1 MKLPADKVNQLRT
14 FYEGRAVC
22 VTGGAGFI
30 GGHTC
35 DALVSLGASV
45 SVIDDLSN
53 STLDHLSELIEL
65 EPDRVRF
72 VHGSILDDSALESA
86 MEGAQTVIHL
96 GALGSV
102 PRSVEFPQ
110 RTWSVNTTG
119 TLRVLEAARGSR
131 KKSLVQRV
139 IAASSSS
146 VYGDQ
151 PELPKV
157 ETQMPRPLSPY
168 AASKMAVEHLLAS
181 YSHCYGLSTIAL
193 RYFNVFGP
201 RQSAE
206 SQYAAV
212 IPAFAKRLLEGE
224 SPMIFGDG
232 QQTRDFT
239 FVSNAVL
246 GTLLAGASPTSL
258 KGQAV
263 NIAGGTR
270 VSLLEV
276 AGLLA
281 KLCEAPPHV
290 QPTFGPARAGDV
302 RDSFADIRAAQELI
316 GYMPIA
322 TVEQGLAETVEWSR
336 REWQRAD
343 S

>member
-1 MKLPADKVNQLRT
+1 MRAAYPHPFPFGDTRNPHVLFHRIETVGDRT
-14 FYEGRAVC
+14 IHVLGSVRD
-22 VTGGAGFI
+22 T
-30 GGHTC
+30 
-35 DALVSLGASV
+35 GASYTGR
-45 SVIDDLSN
+45 SN
-53 STLDHLSELIEL
+53 HLAELIEL

-72 VHGSILDDSALESA
+72 VHGSILDDSALEAA
-86 MEGAQTVIHL
+86 MEGARTVIHL
-96 GALGSV
+96 AALGSV
-102 PRSVEFPQ
+102 PRSVELPQ
-110 RTWSVNTTG
+110 RTWSVNATG
-119 TLRVLEAARGSR
+119 TMRVLEAARGSG

-139 IAASSSS
+139 VAASSSS

-181 YSHCYGLSTIAL
+181 YANCYGLSTIGL

-201 RQSAE
+201 RQSAD

-246 GTLLAGASPTSL
+246 GTLLAGASPASL

-270 VSLLEV
+270 VSLLMPLVEKRV
-276 AGLLA
+276 RMLGGGDTDFAN
-281 KLCEAPPHV
+281 AP
-290 QPTFGPARAGDV
+290 
-302 RDSFADIRAAQELI
+302 
-316 GYMPIA
+316 
-322 TVEQGLAETVEWSR
+322 
-336 REWQRAD
+336 
-343 S
+343 